1 MENYMDNQN
10 PSLSDL
16 SQSERPNPIQR
27 LVMLFS
33 APSSLFPKLTGRTDW
48 IVPLILIAILG
59 GLFGPGGYLVGP
71 IVAKDSYPRVLANLE
86 KWKDQM
92 PAAQWEE
99 VKNQVDEG
107 FREAREKRLKWY
119 YPFIYIG
126 WPLVISVV
134 IGLLGLIAGNFLF
147 GGKANFW
154 IILNVV
160 LFSAVVGALGD
171 TVRGLLMISKNSMY
185 VYTGLGLLKPF
196 DDGSF
201 LHYFLRQID
210 LFTVWRIILTSIG
223 LGAVYLMKPKKFA
236 YVLFPI
242 WIVFILLVAFA
253 NLVAG
258 GSITY

>member
-59 GLFGPGGYLVGP
+59 GLFGPGGYLVSP

-201 LHYFLRQID
+201 LHYFMRQID
-210 LFTVWRIILTSIG
+210 LFTIWRIILTSIG